1 MLEDED
7 FVDEFDE
14 AILVWAKFRELPLWI
29 EEADDE
35 LIYELIEVLFFI
47 TKHHFSLSKATQ
59 NPFTF
64 TANQTLSGWGTPCG
78 ALECRLLKIDQM
90 LSFSALYA
98 DEVYVRNPFEEMYRE
113 CKRQGV
119 LPKIRQELLA
129 SISIYWA
136 LRPYLKAGIVKYANS
151 AQAFCSEHI
160 ETIVKPTTAKLRK
173 NEDLLFNALVKHY
186 LDKMSVSYDEDEGY
200 GFLTV
205 TGPESLIE
213 HKKKYLHLYD
223 NSADFFHNFR
233 SLGLP
238 YKLRPDEV
246 KNDGVMDILL
256 HPLVDDVSFYSW
268 HSKFYNTNLLTNDD
282 LQVKILNRLNVNAVN
297 PDIITNQFQHT
308 LTVAENTT
316 PETVLELRR
325 ANEEHFNVYR
335 ERTKQFLSAVN
346 GLKPKE
352 QEEAYSD
359 LVRGEIANIERN
371 LHTHKTKYLSKAR
384 QNLVFGT
391 GILTVGAYVGIIP
404 TDFASLLATVG
415 GTSAV
420 TSMLTD
426 ANQQFLPD
434 SAAQDND
441 FYFLWK
447 LSK

>member
-1 MLEDED
+1 MLEHQD

-14 AILVWAKFRELPLWI
+14 ALHVWAATRELPQLI
-29 EEADDE
+29 ENVDEE
-35 LIYELIEVLFFI
+35 LIYQLIEVLFFI
-47 TKHHFSLSKATQ
+47 TKHHFSSGRATQ
-59 NPFTF
+59 SPFSF
-64 TANQTLSGWGTPCG
+64 TANQTLSGWDTPCG
-78 ALECRLLKIDQM
+78 ALECRLSKIDQM

-98 DEVYVRNPFEEMYRE
+98 DEVYVRNPFEEMYRD

-119 LPKIRQELLA
+119 LPKIRQELLT
-129 SISIYWA
+129 SISIYWV
-136 LRPYLKAGIVKYANS
+136 LRPYLKVGIVKYANS
-151 AQAFCSEHI
+151 AHAFCSEHI
-160 ETIVKPTTAKLRK
+160 ESIVKPASVKLRK

-186 LDKMSVSYDEDEGY
+186 LDKISVSYDESEDY

-205 TGPESLIE
+205 IGPESLIE
-213 HKKKYLHLYD
+213 HKRKYLHLYD
-223 NSADFFHNFR
+223 NSADFFHDFR
-233 SLGLP
+233 NLGLP
-238 YKLRPDEV
+238 YKLSPDEI

-308 LTVAENTT
+308 LIVAENTT
-316 PETVLELRR
+316 PETVLSLRH

-346 GLKPKE
+346 GLKPNE

-359 LVRGEIANIERN
+359 LVRSEIANIERN
-371 LHTHKTKYLSKAR
+371 LRTHKTKYLSKAR
-384 QNLVFGT
+384 QNLIFGT
-391 GILTVGAYVGIIP
+391 GVLTVGAYAGIIP
-404 TDFASLLATVG
+404 TDLASFLATIG

-420 TSMLTD
+420 ASMLTD
-426 ANQQFLPD
+426 VNQQFLPD

-447 LSK
+447 LRK